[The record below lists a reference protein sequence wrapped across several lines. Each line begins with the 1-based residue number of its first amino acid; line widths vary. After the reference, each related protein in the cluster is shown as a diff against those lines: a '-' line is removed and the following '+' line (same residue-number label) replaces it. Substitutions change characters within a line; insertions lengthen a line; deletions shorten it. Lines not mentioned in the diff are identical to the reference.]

1 MPFCNVRSEF
11 TTAPERRS
19 CKAWQRRQVWAM
31 LCLWTT
37 PLAAL
42 AAAGETA
49 LLASGPQP
57 PVLLST
63 SATPLIDGDSVAQD
77 IRWGR
82 IDISLPDS
90 PSRFERLDRAL
101 TATDALAAR
110 ALRGEMPA
118 TTEGLRLL
126 ADRISA
132 LSARRRH
139 AEALALLDAMQRAH
153 IDVPPWALRDAAGS
167 ALAEKQPE
175 RASVLYRRFLD
186 VFPGDFDAGLGM
198 FYTLSDAGRHDD
210 AQQWADTFAASLPI
224 RRHRD
229 GVYNSE
235 RMSAQVAAIQSR
247 LFAGRYDDALY
258 RLQAMLD
265 AAPFNV
271 ELRLT
276 MASLLALEDRPHD
289 ALLWLERTLGSDP
302 ASAAMHAERSEL
314 LVRLQR
320 VHDAAAAL
328 AQARALDPGH
338 PAVLRAEAAMAHDR
352 RGELWISASR
362 GEDRLS
368 DPAAYNNET
377 ALEISLLSPALA
389 DPRWRLMG
397 RSQRIR
403 GDSLWQR
410 TEAGAEWRE
419 GIWTLSAALSAGDG
433 SKTGVSAR
441 AAANLDSRWSV
452 TARAETV
459 ANDLPLMAVQA
470 GVLAS
475 QAQWGVRYRPH
486 GRRQLEVSYRQMDFS
501 DSNRRKG
508 VGLAWRERWISGPQ
522 WRLFSQVGADTS
534 TNSLGAS
541 ASYFNP
547 RRDASWWGAWRL
559 EHLAW
564 RRHDHAMRHGAE
576 LSLGRYWQR
585 DHGNAGTASL
595 AYFQQWD
602 LGPRLALSWQLGRRS
617 RPFDGQREQRNFVEG
632 SVLWRY

>member
-1 MPFCNVRSEF
+1 
-11 TTAPERRS
+11 
-19 CKAWQRRQVWAM
+19 M

-37 PLAAL
+37 PLAFAVADD
-42 AAAGETA
+42 AAMKPSTRQAPEHRYFIA
-49 LLASGPQP
+49 LLDQP
-57 PVLLST
+57 PENGRNARESSPLST
-63 SATPLIDGDSVAQD
+63 SATQVIDGDSVAQD

-82 IDISLPDS
+82 IDISLPAS

-101 TATDALAAR
+101 TATDALATR
-110 ALRGEMPA
+110 ALRGEVPVSSD
-118 TTEGLRLL
+118 GLRQL

-139 AEALALLDAMQRAH
+139 SEALALLDAMQKVNV
-153 IDVPPWALRDAAGS
+153 DVPSWALRDAAGS
-167 ALAEKQPE
+167 ALAERQPE
-175 RASVLYRRFLD
+175 RAIALYRRFLD
-186 VFPGDFDAGLGM
+186 AYPEDFDANLGM
-198 FYTLSDAGRHDD
+198 FYGLSDAGRHED
-210 AQQWADTFAASLPI
+210 AQRWADAFAASLPI

-229 GVYNSE
+229 GAYNGE
-235 RMSAQVAAIQSR
+235 RMSAEVAAIQSR
-247 LFAGRYDDALY
+247 LFAGRYDEALH
-258 RLQAMLD
+258 RLQAQLD

-289 ALLWLERTLGSDP
+289 ALLWLERALGSDP

-320 VHDAAAAL
+320 VHDASAAL
-328 AQARALDPGH
+328 AQARSLDPSH

-362 GEDRLS
+362 GQDRPS
-368 DPAAYNNET
+368 DPAARTNET
-377 ALEISLLSPALA
+377 ALELSVLSPPME
-389 DPRWRLMG
+389 DPRWRMLG
-397 RSQRIR
+397 RSHRIR

-410 TEAGAEWRE
+410 AEAGAEWRE
-419 GIWTLSAALSAGDG
+419 GIWTLNAALSAGDG
-433 SKTGVSAR
+433 SKTGVSFR
-441 AAANLDSRWSV
+441 AAVNIDSRWSL
-452 TARAETV
+452 TARTETV
-459 ANDLPLMAVQA
+459 TSDLPLRAAQA
-470 GVLAS
+470 GVLAR
-475 QAQWGVRYRPH
+475 QAQWGVRYRPT

-585 DHGNAGTASL
+585 DHGNAGTAPL

-617 RPFDGQREQRNFVEG
+617 RPFDGQQEQRNFVEG